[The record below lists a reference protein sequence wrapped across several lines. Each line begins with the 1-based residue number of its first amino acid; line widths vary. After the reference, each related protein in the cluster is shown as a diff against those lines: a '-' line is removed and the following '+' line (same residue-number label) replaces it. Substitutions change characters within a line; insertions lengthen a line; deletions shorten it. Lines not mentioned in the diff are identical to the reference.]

1 MTTAFR
7 TAYESLLLDYLPRP
21 VRTQREYEQACRQI
35 AKLMSRGPEL
45 PQAES
50 ELLEILSLLVAQY
63 ESMQPLIRDASPAEM
78 LAFLL
83 DARGVSN
90 AAVARETGIPR
101 SVITD
106 ILAGRRRI
114 SMANVAKLAKYF
126 HVSPAVFIAEP
137 AAQPPVSA
145 RPRTRTG
152 RTSSQSVTGKPPEE
166 QIKEACPL

>member
-21 VRTQREYEQACRQI
+21 VRTQRDYEQACRQI
-35 AKLMSRGPEL
+35 AKLMSGGPEL

-63 ESMQPLIRDASPAEM
+63 ESTEHSIRDASPAEM

-106 ILAGRRRI
+106 ILAGRRNV
-114 SMANVAKLAKYF
+114 STANVAKLAKYF
-126 HVSPAVFIAEP
+126 HLSPAVFIAEP
-137 AAQPPVSA
+137 ASQPPVSA

-152 RTSSQSVTGKPPEE
+152 RTSSQSVTGKP
-166 QIKEACPL
+166 

>member
-1 MTTAFR
+1 MTWNTAVLSTLMFFF
-7 TAYESLLLDYLPRP
+7 AEGD
-21 VRTQREYEQACRQI
+21 QE
-35 AKLMSRGPEL
+35 LMSGGPEL
-45 PQAES
+45 PQADS

-63 ESMQPLIRDASPAEM
+63 ESTAHSIRDASPAEM

-83 DARGVSN
+83 DARGVS
-90 AAVARETGIPR
+90 T
-101 SVITD
+101 
-106 ILAGRRRI
+106 
-114 SMANVAKLAKYF
+114 ANVAKLAKYF

-137 AAQPPVSA
+137 ASQPPVSA

>member
-1 MTTAFR
+1 MTNAFK

-35 AKLMSRGPEL
+35 AKLMSGGREL

-63 ESMQPLIRDASPAEM
+63 ESTEHSIRDASPAEM
-78 LAFLL
+78 LAFLI

-90 AAVARETGIPR
+90 AAVAREAGIPR

-106 ILAGRRRI
+106 ILAGRRNI
-114 SMANVAKLAKYF
+114 STANVAKLAKYF

-137 AAQPPVSA
+137 TPQLPVSA
-145 RPRTRTG
+145 RPRTRAG
-152 RTSSQSVTGKPPEE
+152 CTSSRAVVGKR
-166 QIKEACPL
+166 

>member
-1 MTTAFR
+1 M
-7 TAYESLLLDYLPRP
+7 PRP

-35 AKLMSRGPEL
+35 AKLMSAGPEL

-63 ESMQPLIRDASPAEM
+63 ESTEHSIRDASPAEM

-106 ILAGRRRI
+106 ILAGRRRRPN
-114 SMANVAKLAKYF
+114 A
-126 HVSPAVFIAEP
+126 AVE
-137 AAQPPVSA
+137 
-145 RPRTRTG
+145 
-152 RTSSQSVTGKPPEE
+152 
-166 QIKEACPL
+166 

>member
-1 MTTAFR
+1 
-7 TAYESLLLDYLPRP
+7 
-21 VRTQREYEQACRQI
+21 
-35 AKLMSRGPEL
+35 
-45 PQAES
+45 
-50 ELLEILSLLVAQY
+50 
-63 ESMQPLIRDASPAEM
+63 M

-106 ILAGRRRI
+106 ILAGRR
-114 SMANVAKLAKYF
+114 SGSSANVAKLAKYF

-137 AAQPPVSA
+137 ASQPPVSA

-152 RTSSQSVTGKPPEE
+152 RTSSQSVTGKP
-166 QIKEACPL
+166 